1 MRYQGR
7 LVKLWQKLSGS
18 VSFAPLLIGLALG
31 GNLLWMNVRS
41 DDPLPAGFVQ
51 YTPQGF
57 AAAQAAGGPIMVDV
71 YASWCSTCK
80 AQQAVLNDLLDDPR
94 YAGITGFRVDFEGD
108 EEWVRAHRVY
118 VQSTIIMFNG
128 FEELNRSAG
137 STRGATIRGQ
147 VDAALAAIPGY
158 AP

>member
-1 MRYQGR
+1 MRYQGI
-7 LVKLWQKLSGS
+7 LVNLWKKLSGS
-18 VSFAPLLIGLALG
+18 LSFAPVLIGVALG

-51 YTPQGF
+51 YTQEAF

-71 YASWCSTCK
+71 YASWCTTCK
-80 AQQAVLNDLLDDPR
+80 AQHWVLNDLLDDPR
-94 YAGITGFRVDFEGD
+94 YAGIKGFRVDFEGD
-108 EEWVRAHRVY
+108 EEWVRAHRVS
-118 VQSTIIMFNG
+118 VQSTIIIFDG

-137 STRGATIRGQ
+137 STRGSSIRGQ
-147 VDAALAAIPGY
+147 VEAALGAMPGY

>member
-1 MRYQGR
+1 M
-7 LVKLWQKLSGS
+7 LVKLWKKFTGS
-18 VSFAPLLIGLALG
+18 LSFAPLLIGLALG

-51 YTPQGF
+51 YTPEGF

-71 YASWCSTCK
+71 YASWCTTCK
-80 AQQAVLNDLLDDPR
+80 AQHAVLEDLLDDPR
-94 YAGITGFRVDFEGD
+94 YAGIQGFRVDFEGD

-137 STRGATIRGQ
+137 STRKAAIHGQ

>member
-1 MRYQGR
+1 MNLR
-7 LVKLWQKLSGS
+7 KKLSGS
-18 VSFAPLLIGLALG
+18 LSFAPLLIGLALG

-51 YTPQGF
+51 YTPAAF

-71 YASWCSTCK
+71 YASWCTTCK
-80 AQQAVLNDLLDDPR
+80 AQHVVLDDLLDDPR
-94 YAGITGFRVDFEGD
+94 YAGIQGFRVDFEGD
-108 EEWVRAHRVY
+108 EEWVRAHRVH

-128 FEELNRSAG
+128 LEELNRSAG
-137 STRGATIRGQ
+137 STRRAAIRGQ
-147 VDAALAAIPGY
+147 VDAALAAMSGY

>member
-1 MRYQGR
+1 M
-7 LVKLWQKLSGS
+7 LVKVWKKFTGS
-18 VSFAPLLIGLALG
+18 LSFAPLLIGLALG

-51 YTPQGF
+51 YTPAAF

-71 YASWCSTCK
+71 YASWCTTCK
-80 AQQAVLNDLLDDPR
+80 AQHAVLVDLLDDPR
-94 YAGITGFRVDFEGD
+94 YDGIQGFRVDFEGD

-128 FEELNRSAG
+128 FQELNRSAG
-137 STRGATIRGQ
+137 STREAAIRGQ